1 MMRRMSSPN
10 DASNDAATT
19 TAASP
24 AISPELLKI
33 LRCPLT
39 RSPLTPEGDVLV
51 AERGGLRYPIRNG
64 IPVLLVEEAGLPA
77 GVNSLD
83 ELKKQLGL

>member
-1 MMRRMSSPN
+1 MMPLMPPENDSP
-10 DASNDAATT
+10 S
-19 TAASP
+19 AASA

-39 RSPLTPEGDVLV
+39 RSTLTLDGDRLV

-64 IPVLLVEEAGLPA
+64 IPVLLVEEAELPA
-77 GVNSLD
+77 GVASLD
-83 ELKKQLGL
+83 DLKRQLGV

>member
-1 MMRRMSSPN
+1 MM
-10 DASNDAATT
+10 DAMPSDSTSTGQASAAI
-19 TAASP
+19 

-39 RSPLTPEGDVLV
+39 RSPLRLEGDRLV

-64 IPVLLVEEAGLPA
+64 IPVLLVEEAQLPS
-77 GVNSLD
+77 GVSSLD
-83 ELKKQLGL
+83 ELKKQLAL

>member
-1 MMRRMSSPN
+1 MMPPMPPEN
-10 DASNDAATT
+10 DASS
-19 TAASP
+19 TA

-39 RSPLTPEGDVLV
+39 RSPLKLEGDRLV

-64 IPVLLVEEAGLPA
+64 IPVLLVEEAELPA
-77 GVNSLD
+77 GVASLD
-83 ELKKQLGL
+83 DLKRQLGL

>member
-1 MMRRMSSPN
+1 M
-10 DASNDAATT
+10 AAMPSDSKA

-24 AISPELLKI
+24 SRPLDPELVKI

-39 RSPLTPEGDVLV
+39 RSPLTLEGDVLV
-51 AERGGLRYPIRNG
+51 AERGGLRYPVRDG
-64 IPVLLVEEAGLPA
+64 IPVLLVEEATLPA
-77 GVNSLD
+77 GVASVD

>member
-1 MMRRMSSPN
+1 MMGVMSSAN
-10 DASNDAATT
+10 ENG
-19 TAASP
+19 TAANAAP
-24 AISPELLKI
+24 AGDAINPNLLNI

-39 RSPLTPEGDVLV
+39 RSPLRLEGDVLV

-64 IPVLLVEEAGLPA
+64 IPVLLVEEAGLPEGIA
-77 GVNSLD
+77 SLD

>member
-1 MMRRMSSPN
+1 MMARMPSDPTS
-10 DASNDAATT
+10 AVI
-19 TAASP
+19 

-39 RSPLTPEGDVLV
+39 RSALHVEGDRLV

-64 IPVLLVEEAGLPA
+64 IPVLLVEEAELPA
-77 GVNSLD
+77 GVASL
-83 ELKKQLGL
+83 EALKTQLGL